1 MIRSMPH
8 CRIALHA
15 AVVAGGAPRA
25 AAARRA
31 RRGGRRAAPA
41 RCMILEIS
49 HARCADFRSD
59 QQRAFSVDAF
69 IDLHFGRIHRG

>member
-1 MIRSMPH
+1 
-8 CRIALHA
+8 
-15 AVVAGGAPRA
+15 VGAGGAPGG

-59 QQRAFSVDAF
+59 QQRAFSAVDAF